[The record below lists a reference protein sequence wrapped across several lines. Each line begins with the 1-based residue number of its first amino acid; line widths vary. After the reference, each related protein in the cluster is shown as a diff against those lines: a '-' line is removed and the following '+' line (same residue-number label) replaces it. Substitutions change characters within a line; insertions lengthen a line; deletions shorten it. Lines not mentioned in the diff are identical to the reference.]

1 VLSSLSEFL
10 LQKGFGRDLY
20 ERVLD
25 LRDRISEV
33 LLGLITILTLA
44 CALGVA
50 AACSVNKQVD
60 PRAALSPV

>member
-1 VLSSLSEFL
+1 VLSSLSEFP

-33 LLGLITILTLA
+33 LLGLITILILA
-44 CALGVA
+44 CALSMA
-50 AACSVNKQVD
+50 AARSVNK
-60 PRAALSPV
+60 